1 MDIHIQANTHIG
13 AHTCVHVNRRTHTH
27 WDGEWRVYLSRG
39 VRNNQRTDWTREWRR
54 KGRRTGRKVGPQQ
67 ASQRAGGVMA
77 GKPRIRYTRAG
88 V

>member
-1 MDIHIQANTHIG
+1 M
-13 AHTCVHVNRRTHTH
+13 
-27 WDGEWRVYLSRG
+27 YLSRG

-67 ASQRAGGVMA
+67 ASQRVGGVMA
-77 GKPRIRYTRAG
+77 SKPRIRYTRAG